1 MLFRSDKSK
10 QRETERRRLQKAEI
24 ITELYNSP
32 NIEFTEIITEPIINE
47 MSKNSRSL
55 AGLGEMQNV
64 VVEIFQQNL
73 RGQSSAN
80 ITEIPSNYSQF
91 RYTNQLMNILTI
103 TSKLMNLDMLAQFAI
118 DFGLKKI

>member
-1 MLFRSDKSK
+1 M
-10 QRETERRRLQKAEI
+10 
-24 ITELYNSP
+24 ITELYISP
-32 NIEFTEIITEPIINE
+32 NTEFTRIITEPIINE

-64 VVEIFQQNL
+64 VVEIIQQNL

-80 ITEIPSNYSQF
+80 ITEIPNNYGQF
-91 RYTNQLMNILTI
+91 RYHKSAYEYFTI
-103 TSKLMNLDMLAQFAI
+103 TSELMNLHMLAQFAI